1 MNAILITIGDE
12 ILNGDITDTNASYI
26 SRQLGLIGI
35 RVQQRLTVA
44 DKREDILDAFQYAK
58 EKSDL
63 VLITGGLGPTQDDLT
78 KECFAEFFKTPL
90 VKNQALFQKI
100 QAYYQSRGKSIDLIN
115 DKMIQLPEGCLVLEN
130 NYGVAP
136 AMWQKKD
143 NCTLIALPGVP
154 FEMRG
159 ILKDEVIPKLM
170 QTYCLPYIHSHYFNT
185 IGQGEVVLEKRLTSL
200 IEQLPSNLQIAF
212 LPSFSNV
219 TIRLTGSG
227 NDQQHLINQFD
238 KYVPLFCSELK
249 DVLYSE
255 VKNETIT
262 HALAKCCLKNQYTIS
277 TAESCTGGS
286 IAANIVSL
294 AGSSAYF
301 KGSVI
306 AYENE
311 VKQSVLGVAKETLV
325 KYGAVS
331 EQTVQE
337 MVCGVLKQT
346 GSDFAVATSGIAGPT
361 GGTEEKPVGRI
372 CIAVGNEQVIKSK
385 TFTFA
390 KNREKNIQIF
400 TTTALNM
407 LLKFIEEEQK

>member
-44 DKREDILDAFQYAK
+44 DNREDILDAFQYAK
-58 EKSDL
+58 EKSDF
-63 VLITGGLGPTQDDLT
+63 VFITGGLGPTQDDLT

-100 QAYYQSRGKSIDLIN
+100 QAYYQSRGKSIDLIS